1 MKQRKCIRRA
11 SEIVADC
18 PIDCVCTSK
27 IEGQKTWQRCGYY
40 DGTIEDRAGLRAICK
55 YQEEL
60 C

>member
-27 IEGQKTWQRCGYY
+27 IEGKKEWQRGGYY

-55 YQEEL
+55 YQD
-60 C
+60 